1 MHSVIE
7 LTEATV
13 IETIRQVGYILGA
26 LIGAGFL
33 ANGILSHRAK
43 KSADAAHKELIPNHG
58 SSQRDAVNRV
68 EKKLDEFAT
77 IQQQLV
83 AGQADLGKKQDELSR
98 ADDKLSDRLDS
109 HIDQSE
115 RILGALIRKETS

>member
-1 MHSVIE
+1 MHTGID

-13 IETIRQVGYILGA
+13 IETIRQLGYILGA

-33 ANGILSHRAK
+33 ANGIISQRAK
-43 KSADAAHKELIPNHG
+43 RSADAAHKELIPNHG

-68 EKKLDEFAT
+68 EAKLDEFAAT
-77 IQQQLV
+77 QRQLV
-83 AGQADLGKKQDELSR
+83 DGQADLVKRHDELAH
-98 ADDKLSDRLDS
+98 ADEKMSVRLDS
-109 HIDQSE
+109 HIEQSE